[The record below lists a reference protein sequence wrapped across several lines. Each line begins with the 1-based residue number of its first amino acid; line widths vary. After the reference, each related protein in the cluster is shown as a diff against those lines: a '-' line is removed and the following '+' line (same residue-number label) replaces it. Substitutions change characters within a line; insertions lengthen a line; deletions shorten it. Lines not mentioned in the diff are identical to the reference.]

1 MSEKGSWEQTVCI
14 FFKAAE
20 KSKGFS
26 VLYVIIGGIQMSLFM
41 IVAEDGG

>member
-1 MSEKGSWEQTVCI
+1 VKKALESRRFVY